1 MAHDA
6 IRVEADGKCQPPGH
20 STYEEWGRGRRQ
32 EVDLKRIPG
41 EQVGDNRRQ
50 KLGLRE
56 TGEEKKDLR
65 G

>member
-20 STYEEWGRGRRQ
+20 STYEWGRGRSK